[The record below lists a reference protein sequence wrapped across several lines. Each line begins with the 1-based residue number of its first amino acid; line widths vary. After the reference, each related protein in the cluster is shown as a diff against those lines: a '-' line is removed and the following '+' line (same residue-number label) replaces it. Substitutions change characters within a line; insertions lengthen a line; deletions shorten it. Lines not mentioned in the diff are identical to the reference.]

1 MCRMFIEMC
10 VGQPCRRARQLSG
23 WRSEEVVVVLM
34 MEKNKLIDE
43 D

>member
-23 WRSEEVVVVLM
+23 WRSEVVVVSM
-34 MEKNKLIDE
+34 MEKNKLMDE